1 MTTINYIKENSQV
14 NEFVYNFGII
24 VKRNNKSFAVGFQ
37 SSKIFYGDNV
47 EFMPTNIRIL
57 NSGVKQTD
65 TITREIRT
73 AISRLSVNYIS
84 LYKGTDL

>member
-24 VKRNNKSFAVGFQ
+24 VKCNSKSFAVGFQ

-65 TITREIRT
+65 KITREISM

-84 LYKGTDL
+84 LYKGTNL